1 MKKPTSVILLVAI
14 AIVLAV
20 APPARAHHATN
31 QFDMDKTI
39 TLSGTVK
46 EFQWTNPHT
55 WIQVLV
61 TNADAATEEWSA
73 EMAAPANLS
82 RQGWKK
88 DSLKPGDKVT
98 VTLHPLKNGDKG
110 GIVTSVLGPDGQP
123 IVKPQ

>member
-1 MKKPTSVILLVAI
+1 MRKLTSVALLIAA
-14 AIVLAV
+14 AIVLAA

-39 TLSGTVK
+39 TLTGTVK

-61 TNADAATEEWSA
+61 TNADAGTDEWSA
-73 EMAAPANLS
+73 EMASPATLS
-82 RQGWKK
+82 RLGWKK
-88 DSLKPGDKVT
+88 DSLKQGDKVT

-123 IVKPQ
+123 IVKQS